1 MAPRAIIA
9 DDERLMREQLRTRL
23 AEAWPQLEVVVI
35 GGKIALFGHTIHDG
49 EAIPS
54 RGYSVNVKTGA
65 PVNGRGKSN

>member
-1 MAPRAIIA
+1 M
-9 DDERLMREQLRTRL
+9 T
-23 AEAWPQLEVVVI
+23 

-54 RGYSVNVKTGA
+54 RGYSVNVKTGH